1 MVICLEQDAN
11 DLHVVQLV
19 QADATAT
26 LTSLASL
33 KSGMVFFTLLMPA
46 YPGLTGKRGHQTG
59 VSLSDQNISLT
70 SELCAVW
77 H

>member
-1 MVICLEQDAN
+1 VVICLEQDAN

-33 KSGMVFFTLLMPA
+33 KSGMVFLPF
-46 YPGLTGKRGHQTG
+46 
-59 VSLSDQNISLT
+59 
-70 SELCAVW
+70 
-77 H
+77 